1 MKVEEIKSTYQM
13 RDILARYNIKVVRGF
28 CNCPLHDRDRTASMR
43 VYEDSFYCFGCGAG
57 GDVIRFVQLYEHVSF
72 KEACKLISGEELP
85 AGTSNYLNVTSLKR
99 QREQTK
105 KNKLH
110 EELSEC
116 NKSLSG
122 LWQKF
127 LNAKPLSAN
136 WCKLYNKWQ
145 LLVYKQQTILEE
157 LGKG

>member
-1 MKVEEIKSTYQM
+1 MYLMKNILERCGIKVTKNFCKCPFHKADNTPSMKVY
-13 RDILARYNIKVVRGF
+13 DNG
-28 CNCPLHDRDRTASMR
+28 
-43 VYEDSFYCFGCGAG
+43 FYCFACGKG
-57 GDVIRFVQLYEHVSF
+57 GDVIKFVQEYEGLSF
-72 KEACKLISGEELP
+72 REACKWISGEDLP
-85 AGTSNYLNVTSLKR
+85 TGTSNYLNVTSLKR

-122 LWQKF
+122 LWEKF